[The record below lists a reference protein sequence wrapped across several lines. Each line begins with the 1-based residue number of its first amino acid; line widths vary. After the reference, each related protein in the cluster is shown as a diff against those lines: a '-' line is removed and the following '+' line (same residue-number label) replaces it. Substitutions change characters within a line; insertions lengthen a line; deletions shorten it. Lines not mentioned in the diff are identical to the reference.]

1 MSKGETVKTLFYWV
15 LYPLTRPFYLVFLI
29 LNTLILALVI
39 ITLSL
44 IDSRGNLTHYIGKFW
59 SLFNL
64 HLSGTRLTVRGTEKI
79 ERGKPYIVMSNHQSL
94 LDVWALIGRIPLQLR
109 WIVKIE
115 LRKIPAFGYAL
126 ERMGHIYIDRD
137 NRKNTYDGLAVA
149 AERIKGGT
157 SVIIFP
163 EGTRSRDGRLQRF
176 KKGGA
181 FLAIQS
187 GVSILPVTINGGR
200 FALPKGT
207 MALMPGKMEI
217 IVGDPI
223 DPGKYS
229 QEDQVKLMNDV
240 KSAIEKNL
248 DLCYGSLV

>member
-1 MSKGETVKTLFYWV
+1 M
-15 LYPLTRPFYLVFLI
+15 
-29 LNTLILALVI
+29 AVI
-39 ITLSL
+39 VLSL
-44 IDSRGNLTHYIGKFW
+44 IDGKGTLVHYIGKFW

-64 HLSGTRLTVRGTEKI
+64 HLTGTRLTVKGREKI
-79 ERGKPYIVMSNHQSL
+79 ERGEPYIVMSNHQSL
-94 LDVWALIGRIPLQLR
+94 FDVWALIGRIPLQIR

-115 LRKIPAFGYAL
+115 LRKIPVFGYAL
-126 ERMGHIYIDRD
+126 ERMGHIYIDRG
-137 NRKNTYDGLAVA
+137 NHENTYRGLDVA

-163 EGTRSRDGRLQRF
+163 EGTRSRDGRLLRF

-181 FLAIQS
+181 FLAIKA
-187 GVSILPVTINGGR
+187 GVSILPVTVNGGR

-223 DPGKYS
+223 DPGKYGE
-229 QEDQVKLMNDV
+229 EDQEKLMNDV

-248 DLCYGSLV
+248 DLDYGSLL

>member
-1 MSKGETVKTLFYWV
+1 MKALFYWII
-15 LYPLTRPFYLVFLI
+15 YPLTRPFFLVFLI
-29 LNTLILALVI
+29 LNTLILGMAVI
-39 ITLSL
+39 VLSL
-44 IDSRGNLTHYIGKFW
+44 IDGKGNLVHYIGKFW

-64 HLSGTRLTVRGTEKI
+64 HLTGTRLTVKGREKI

-94 LDVWALIGRIPLQLR
+94 LDVLALIGRIPLQIR
-109 WIVKIE
+109 WIVKRE
-115 LRKIPAFGYAL
+115 LRKIPVFGYAL
-126 ERMGHIYIDRD
+126 ERMGHIYIDRGD
-137 NRKNTYDGLAVA
+137 HENAYRGLDVA
-149 AERIKGGT
+149 AERIRGGT

-163 EGTRSRDGRLQRF
+163 EGTRSRDGRLMRF

-181 FLAIQS
+181 FLAIKS
-187 GVSILPVTINGGR
+187 GVSILPVTVNGGH

-223 DPGKYS
+223 DPTKYGD
-229 QEDQVKLMNDV
+229 EGLEELMDDV

-248 DLCYGSLV
+248 DLDYGSLL

>member
-1 MSKGETVKTLFYWV
+1 MKALFYWII
-15 LYPLTRPFYLVFLI
+15 YPLTRPFFLVFLI
-29 LNTLILALVI
+29 LNTLILGMAVI
-39 ITLSL
+39 VLSL
-44 IDSRGNLTHYIGKFW
+44 IDGKGNLVHYIGKFW

-64 HLSGTRLTVRGTEKI
+64 HLTGTRLTVKGREKI

-94 LDVWALIGRIPLQLR
+94 LDVLALIGRIPLQIR
-109 WIVKIE
+109 WIVKRE
-115 LRKIPAFGYAL
+115 LRKIPVFGYAL
-126 ERMGHIYIDRD
+126 ERMGHIYIDRGD
-137 NRKNTYDGLAVA
+137 HENAYRGLDVA
-149 AERIKGGT
+149 AERIRGGT

-163 EGTRSRDGRLQRF
+163 EGTRSRDGRLMRF

-181 FLAIQS
+181 YLAIKS
-187 GVSILPVTINGGR
+187 GVSILPVTVNGGH

-223 DPGKYS
+223 DPTKYGD
-229 QEDQVKLMNDV
+229 EGLEELMDDV

-248 DLCYGSLV
+248 DLDYGSLL

>member
-1 MSKGETVKTLFYWV
+1 M
-15 LYPLTRPFYLVFLI
+15 
-29 LNTLILALVI
+29 AVI
-39 ITLSL
+39 VLSL
-44 IDSRGNLTHYIGKFW
+44 IDGKGNLVHYIGKFW

-64 HLSGTRLTVRGTEKI
+64 HLTGTRLTVKGREKI

-94 LDVWALIGRIPLQLR
+94 LDVLALIGRIPLQIR
-109 WIVKIE
+109 WIVKRE
-115 LRKIPAFGYAL
+115 LRKIPVFGYAL
-126 ERMGHIYIDRD
+126 ERMGHIYIDRGD
-137 NRKNTYDGLAVA
+137 HENAYRGLDVA
-149 AERIKGGT
+149 AERIRGGT

-163 EGTRSRDGRLQRF
+163 EGTRSRDGRLMRF

-181 FLAIQS
+181 FLAIKS
-187 GVSILPVTINGGR
+187 GVSILPVTVNGGH

-223 DPGKYS
+223 DPTKYGD
-229 QEDQVKLMNDV
+229 EGLEELMDDV

-248 DLCYGSLV
+248 DLDYGSLL